1 MLRSLRERAGRTAAP
16 AAALAAALAI
26 ALLPAAGIC
35 GFLSMEEGAR
45 ATGMGGA
52 FLAVADDASCV
63 FWNPAGLGFT
73 SGLKLTGMRT
83 RLYSISDLSEDCVAV
98 TYSGWRRAGFGVGWA
113 RTGLEE
119 VYNENTYI
127 LGAGSR
133 FLLDQLS
140 VGGALRIYHLAAPGY
155 DYYNDPNFTDGDT
168 GYAADLGLLYRGSNW
183 SLAAAVRNLGEPEL
197 SLISTTEESDPISAE
212 VRVGG
217 TYTFREVMLIAG
229 EIRRSA
235 DRPGYYEGQTS
246 YYLGT
251 EVWFFDAFALR
262 GGLHG
267 DKAAAGI
274 GLKIDNVSVDG
285 ALISEGRPGSKYRLS
300 LSLDF

>member
-1 MLRSLRERAGRTAAP
+1 MLRFSRLT
-16 AAALAAALAI
+16 AALAAALVA
-26 ALLPAAGIC
+26 ALLPSFALS

-52 FLAVADDASCV
+52 FLAVADDASGV

-83 RLYSISDLSEDCVAV
+83 QLYSISDLSEDCVAV
-98 TYSGWRRAGFGVGWA
+98 TYSGWRRAGFGMGWA
-113 RTGLEE
+113 RTGLGDI
-119 VYNENTYI
+119 YNENTYVF
-127 LGAGSR
+127 GAGTR
-133 FLLDQLS
+133 FLFDGLS

-168 GYAADLGLLYRGSNW
+168 GYAADAGLLYRGSNW

-197 SLISTTEESDPISAE
+197 SLISTTEAGDAIHTE

-229 EIRRSA
+229 EVRRSA
-235 DRPGYYEGQTS
+235 DVPGYYGGTTS

-251 EVWFFDAFALR
+251 EVWFYDVFALR
-262 GGLHG
+262 SGLHS
-267 DKAAAGI
+267 DKATAGL
-274 GLKIDNVSVDG
+274 GLRIDNVSIDG
-285 ALISEGRPGSKYRLS
+285 ALMSEGRPGSKYRLS